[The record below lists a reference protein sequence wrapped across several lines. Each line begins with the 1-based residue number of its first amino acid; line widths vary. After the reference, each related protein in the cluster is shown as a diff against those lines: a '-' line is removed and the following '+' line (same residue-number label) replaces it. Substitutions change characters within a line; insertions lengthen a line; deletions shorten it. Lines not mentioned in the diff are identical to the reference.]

1 MNTSRTFYN
10 IIALAKE
17 DQSDIAAVAKRQ
29 EWMRN
34 GNKWDDIIQGRELP
48 HNTKYMV
55 VDLETH
61 DWKCNDPLL
70 AQFSCPKQRLTQL
83 RDARK
88 TTNILNLIYFFM
100 NTF

>member
-34 GNKWDDIIQGRELP
+34 GNKWDDII
-48 HNTKYMV
+48 
-55 VDLETH
+55 
-61 DWKCNDPLL
+61 
-70 AQFSCPKQRLTQL
+70 
-83 RDARK
+83 
-88 TTNILNLIYFFM
+88 
-100 NTF
+100 